1 MPLVGAIFFPQA
13 QALGIEVEAT
23 CTPRVERKVVAA
35 GTTSSSREQA
45 SEQLRDLADLS
56 ISAKRC
62 ERIILRVGWQRVAER
77 EERLEQYESLPI
89 PLQHGEPV
97 GAQPGN
103 WDHRVAAVMVDGG
116 RGQIRDER
124 WGQPRKPGEEKPQW
138 WRESKVSMVVTF
150 CSLPHAVDPMPEVP
164 ENLLDP
170 LWLIPKINEIK
181 AAKGGEAA
189 AQQVSNSRHPEV
201 SETLDEFVE
210 ETGTDSKRQTQWS
223 PKPLV
228 RSVVATFE
236 PYDKLGRLAKAEAYH
251 RGFATAREKAF
262 VADGHLSNWRI
273 QQTYFLDYTPIL
285 DPIHAF
291 SYVYEAAQ
299 LATIDMEECWQL
311 CKPWITWIWQ
321 GKVDRVIDDLDQR
334 IAQTTDAAVLETL
347 NTSRSYLHNNRDRMH
362 YDDYRRRGLPITS
375 ALMESTIKRINRR
388 IKGTEKFWR
397 EGAEPQIQLSADKIS
412 ETRPLDTYWKERA
425 DAQIGKRKSRSKI

>member
-1 MPLVGAIFFPQA
+1 M
-13 QALGIEVEAT
+13 EAT

-56 ISAKRC
+56 IDAKRC
-62 ERIILRVGWQRVAER
+62 ERIVLRVGRQRVAER
-77 EERLEQYESLPI
+77 EERREQYESLPLT
-89 PLQHGEPV
+89 LQRRAPV
-97 GAQPGN
+97 DTPQSS

-124 WGQPRKPGEEKPQW
+124 WGQPRAPGEKKPQW
-138 WRESKVSMVVTF
+138 WRESKVSILATF
-150 CSLPHAVDPMPEVP
+150 CSQPHAEDPMPEVP

-181 AAKGGEAA
+181 AAKGGESSVR
-189 AQQVSNSRHPEV
+189 QFGDSLDPEV
-201 SETLDEFVE
+201 REALDDLANWPCP
-210 ETGTDSKRQTQWS
+210 GNKKQPHWS
-223 PKPLV
+223 PEPLV

-251 RGFATAREKAF
+251 RGFAGASEKAF
-262 VADGHLSNWRI
+262 VADGHLSNWNI
-273 QQTYFLDYTPIL
+273 QQTYFSDYTPIVDL
-285 DPIHAF
+285 LHAL
-291 SYVYEAAQ
+291 SYVYQAAQ
-299 LATIDMEECWQL
+299 SAAVDMEACWKL
-311 CKPWITWIWQ
+311 CSRWITWVWQ
-321 GKVDRVIDDLDQR
+321 GKVDRVIDALDQQ
-334 IAQTTDAAVLETL
+334 IPETTDAAVLDTL
-347 NTSRSYLHNNRDRMH
+347 NTSRGYLHNNRDRMR
-362 YDDYRRRGLPITS
+362 YDEYRRRGLPITT

-412 ETRPLDTYWKERA
+412 ETHPLEAFWENKA
-425 DAQIGKRKSRSKI
+425 KAQSGRRKSRAKT

>member
-1 MPLVGAIFFPQA
+1 
-13 QALGIEVEAT
+13 LGIEVEAT

-56 ISAKRC
+56 INAKRC
-62 ERIILRVGWQRVAER
+62 ERIILRVGLQRLAER
-77 EERLEQYESLPI
+77 EEQLEQYESLPFS
-89 PLQHGEPV
+89 LQREVPV
-97 GAQPGN
+97 DVPQSS

-116 RGQIRDER
+116 RGQLRDER

-138 WRESKVSMVVTF
+138 WRESKVSLVVTF
-150 CSLPHAVDPMPEVP
+150 CSQPHTVDPMPEVP

-181 AAKGGEAA
+181 AAKGGESA
-189 AQQVSNSRHPEV
+189 AQQVGSSRHQEV
-201 SETLDEFVE
+201 PKTLDDFVE
-210 ETGTDSKRQTQWS
+210 GAGTGNKRQPQWS
-223 PKPLV
+223 PEPLV

-251 RGFATAREKAF
+251 RGFAAAREKAF

-273 QQTYFLDYTPIL
+273 QQTCFPDYTPIV
-285 DPIHAF
+285 DPLHAL
-291 SYVYEAAQ
+291 SYVYQAAQ
-299 LATIDMEECWQL
+299 AATVDMEECWQL

-321 GKVDRVIDDLDQR
+321 GKVDCVLDDLDQR
-334 IAQTTDAAVLETL
+334 IAQTTDAAVLDTL
-347 NTSRSYLHNNRDRMH
+347 NTSRGYLHNNRDRMR
-362 YDDYRRRGLPITS
+362 YDEYRRRGLPITT

-412 ETRPLDTYWKERA
+412 ETRPLDAFWKKKA
-425 DAQIGKRKSRSKI
+425 DAQIGKRKSRSTL